1 MINCSV
7 EVVKKPIVKRFI
19 PSFLDMINGS
29 FGEFV
34 NRLHLSS
41 LDAAK
46 AKRFRFCNHFTNN
59 MYFSRTLVTPFL
71 VKIRPS
77 VPQPFG
83 AHKKTGG
90 QLLLFYS
97 PFFRLYHSH
106 TRATSFSEKQFAV

>member
-46 AKRFRFCNHFTNN
+46 AKKFRFCNHFTNN
-59 MYFSRTLVTPFL
+59 MYFSRTLVTPFR
-71 VKIRPS
+71 KDPS
-77 VPQPFG
+77 ICTTAIWCTQKNRRTDPPVLFTLFPAVPQPY
-83 AHKKTGG
+83 ARNV
-90 QLLLFYS
+90 LF
-97 PFFRLYHSH
+97 
-106 TRATSFSEKQFAV
+106 